1 MTNPEIFQN
10 QILPPEITS
19 ENNTNE
25 DMSFALKIYYHFFK
39 HSLSQEFFSH
49 LKIVFDKN
57 QYNNYVPYLFKIL
70 IDNQKKAKIIESSS
84 FFNIEFFLLLL
95 NMEDYKIK
103 LKEVINLGNPWIPGP
118 ANMNLTK
125 GFGSTQGDFL
135 ELMSCL
141 GPFVQISIFPHSIH
155 NKEIFE
161 RLLKKIS
168 EEFENI
174 KIKSNFNLKTKY
186 YYDLILNYNRLLS
199 ECFKALLK
207 KGELQYV

>member
-1 MTNPEIFQN
+1 
-10 QILPPEITS
+10 
-19 ENNTNE
+19 
-25 DMSFALKIYYHFFK
+25 
-39 HSLSQEFFSH
+39 
-49 LKIVFDKN
+49 
-57 QYNNYVPYLFKIL
+57 
-70 IDNQKKAKIIESSS
+70 
-84 FFNIEFFLLLL
+84 
-95 NMEDYKIK
+95 MEDYKIK